1 MFINH
6 MKKNISIIGCGAIG
20 SELALSVD
28 RMMIENVNISSF
40 LDIKLENAEILKSKL
55 SNNNPIV
62 FNNFSD
68 YIKSDTFK
76 DVDLV
81 VEAASQN
88 ALTSYLNPIILLK
101 KDILVMSVGAFANPD
116 FFSQVIKNVE
126 KNDINLYVPS
136 GAIAGIDAIKSV
148 RSSISYVT
156 LTTTKNPNSL
166 KDSPFFKK
174 TNLTADSIK
183 KRTLIFEGSAIE
195 AVQNFPANVNVAALL
210 GLAGIGVE
218 KTKVNV
224 IADPSLRINKHEI
237 KVIGKFG
244 ELIVRVK
251 NVPSPTN
258 PKTSYLAILSV
269 IESLRSITTKGV
281 KYGT

>member
-1 MFINH
+1 

-28 RMMIENVNISSF
+28 RMMIENVTISSL
-40 LDIKLENAEILKSKL
+40 LDIKIENAEILKSKL
-55 SNNNPIV
+55 SHNNPVV
-62 FNNFSD
+62 FNDFSE
-68 YIKSDTFK
+68 YIKSDNLK
-76 DVDLV
+76 DVDIV

-88 ALTSYLNPIILLK
+88 ALTSYLNSIIQLK
-101 KDILVMSVGAFANPD
+101 KDVLVMSVGAFANSD

-126 KNDINLYVPS
+126 KNDINLYFPS

-174 TNLTADSIK
+174 TNLTIDSIK
-183 KRTLIFEGSAIE
+183 KRTLIFEGSAVE

-210 GLAGIGVE
+210 GLAGIGIE

-258 PKTSYLAILSV
+258 PKTSYLAILSI
-269 IESLRSITTKGV
+269 IESLRSITTKGI

>member
-1 MFINH
+1 

-20 SELALSVD
+20 SDLTLSVD
-28 RMMIENVNISSF
+28 RMMIENVTISSF

-68 YIKSDTFK
+68 YIRSDTFK

-116 FFSQVIKNVE
+116 FFSEVIKNVE

-148 RSSISYVT
+148 KSSISYVT

-174 TNLTADSIK
+174 NNLTLDSIK
-183 KRTLIFEGSAIE
+183 KRTLLFEGSAVE

-224 IADPSLRINKHEI
+224 IADPALRINKHEI

-251 NVPSPTN
+251 NIPSPNN

>member
-1 MFINH
+1 

-68 YIKSDTFK
+68 YIKSDTLK

-116 FFSQVIKNVE
+116 FFSEVIKNVE

-148 RSSISYVT
+148 RNSISYVT
-156 LTTTKNPNSL
+156 LTTTKNPDSL

-174 TNLTADSIK
+174 TNLTLDSIK

-210 GLAGIGVE
+210 GLASIGVE

-251 NVPSPTN
+251 NVPSATN

-269 IESLRSITTKGV
+269 IELLRSITTKGI

>member
-1 MFINH
+1 
-6 MKKNISIIGCGAIG
+6 MKKKISIIGCGAIG

-28 RMMIENVNISSF
+28 SIMAKNVTLLSL
-40 LDIKLENAEILKSKL
+40 LDIRPDNAETLKSKL
-55 SNNNPIV
+55 SNNNPVI
-62 FNNFSD
+62 FNKFSD
-68 YIKSDTFK
+68 FINSESFK
-76 DVDLV
+76 EVELV

-88 ALTSYLNPIILLK
+88 ALTSYLNQLILFK
-101 KDILVMSVGAFANPD
+101 KDVLVMSVGAFANSD
-116 FFSQVIKNVE
+116 FFSEVVRNVE
-126 KNDINLYVPS
+126 GNDINIYVPS
-136 GAIAGIDAIKSV
+136 GAIAGIDALKSV
-148 RSSISYVT
+148 KNSISYVT
-156 LTTTKNPNSL
+156 LTTTKNPHSL
-166 KDSPFFKK
+166 KDSPFFKN
-174 TNLTADSIK
+174 TNLTVDSIK

-224 IADPSLRINKHEI
+224 IADPSIRINKHEI

-251 NVPSPTN
+251 NIPSSTN

-269 IESLRSITTKGV
+269 VECLRSITTKGI

>member
-1 MFINH
+1 

-20 SELALSVD
+20 SEVALSVD
-28 RMMIENVNISSF
+28 RMMIGNVIISSF

-55 SNNNPIV
+55 SNNNPMV

-68 YIKSDTFK
+68 YIKSNTLK

-81 VEAASQN
+81 VEAASQS

-101 KDILVMSVGAFANPD
+101 KDILVMSVGAFANPN
-116 FFSQVIKNVE
+116 FFSEVIKNVE

-148 RSSISYVT
+148 RNSISYVT
-156 LTTTKNPNSL
+156 LTTTKNPDSL

-174 TNLTADSIK
+174 TNLTLDSIK

-210 GLAGIGVE
+210 GLASIGVE

-251 NVPSPTN
+251 NVPSATN

-269 IESLRSITTKGV
+269 IELIRSITTKGI

>member
-1 MFINH
+1 

-20 SELALSVD
+20 SEVALSVD
-28 RMMIENVNISSF
+28 RMMIENVTISSF

-68 YIKSDTFK
+68 YINSDTLK

-81 VEAASQN
+81 VEAASQS

-116 FFSQVIKNVE
+116 FFSEVIKNVE

-148 RSSISYVT
+148 RNSISYVT
-156 LTTTKNPNSL
+156 LTTTKNPDSL

-174 TNLTADSIK
+174 TNLTLDSIK

-210 GLAGIGVE
+210 GLASIGVE

-251 NVPSPTN
+251 NVPSATN

-269 IESLRSITTKGV
+269 IELLRSITTKGI

>member
-1 MFINH
+1 

-20 SELALSVD
+20 SEVALSVD
-28 RMMIENVNISSF
+28 RMMIGNVIISSF

-68 YIKSDTFK
+68 YIKSDTLK

-81 VEAASQN
+81 VEAASQS
-88 ALTSYLNPIILLK
+88 ALISYLNPIILLK

-116 FFSQVIKNVE
+116 FFSEVIKNVE

-148 RSSISYVT
+148 RNSISYVT
-156 LTTTKNPNSL
+156 LTTTKNPDSL

-174 TNLTADSIK
+174 TNLTLDSIK

-210 GLAGIGVE
+210 GLASIGVE

-251 NVPSPTN
+251 NVPSATN

-269 IESLRSITTKGV
+269 IELLRSITTKGI

>member
-1 MFINH
+1 

-28 RMMIENVNISSF
+28 RMMIENVTISSL
-40 LDIKLENAEILKSKL
+40 LDIKHENAEILKSKL
-55 SNNNPIV
+55 SNNNPVI
-62 FNNFSD
+62 FNDFSE
-68 YIKSDTFK
+68 YIKSDNFK
-76 DVDLV
+76 DVDIV

-88 ALTSYLNPIILLK
+88 ALTSYLNSIISLK
-101 KDILVMSVGAFANPD
+101 KDALVMSVGAFANPE
-116 FFSQVIKNVE
+116 FFSQIIKNVE
-126 KNDINLYVPS
+126 KNDTNLYLPS

-148 RSSISYVT
+148 RSSISSVT
-156 LTTTKNPNSL
+156 ITTTKNPNSL

-174 TNLTADSIK
+174 TNLTIDSIK

-210 GLAGIGVE
+210 GLAGIGIE

>member
-1 MFINH
+1 
-6 MKKNISIIGCGAIG
+6 MKKKISIIGCGAIG
-20 SELALSVD
+20 SELAQHVDSNMAKNVTLLS
-28 RMMIENVNISSF
+28 I
-40 LDIKLENAEILKSKL
+40 LDIRPENAEALKLKL
-55 SNNNPIV
+55 SNNSPLL
-62 FNNFSD
+62 FNNFD
-68 YIKSDTFK
+68 DFVKSESFK
-76 DVDLV
+76 EVELV
-81 VEAASQN
+81 IEAASQN
-88 ALTSYLNPIILLK
+88 AITSYLNQLISFK
-101 KDILVMSVGAFANPD
+101 KDVLVMSVGAFANSA
-116 FFSQVIKNVE
+116 FFSEVSRNVE
-126 KNDINLYVPS
+126 SNDINIYVPS
-136 GAIAGIDAIKSV
+136 GAIAGIDALKSV
-148 RSSISYVT
+148 KNSVSYVT

-174 TNLTADSIK
+174 NNLTVDSIK

-224 IADPSLRINKHEI
+224 IADPSIRINKHEI

-251 NVPSPTN
+251 NIPSSTN

-269 IESLRSITTKGV
+269 IECLRSITTKGF

>member
-1 MFINH
+1 

-28 RMMIENVNISSF
+28 RTMNESISISSL
-40 LDIKLENAEILKSKL
+40 LDIKLENAEGLKSKL
-55 SNNNPIV
+55 SNNNPLV

-68 YIKSDTFK
+68 YIKSENLK
-76 DVDLV
+76 DVNLV
-81 VEAASQN
+81 IEAASQN
-88 ALTSYLNPIILLK
+88 ALLNYLNEIILLK
-101 KDILVMSVGAFANPD
+101 KDLLVMSVGAFANAE
-116 FFSQVIKNVE
+116 FFSQVVKNVE
-126 KNDINLYVPS
+126 NNDINLYLPS

-148 RSSISYVT
+148 KSSISYLT

-166 KDSPFFKK
+166 RDSPFFKK
-174 TNLTADSIK
+174 NNISVDSIK

-195 AVQNFPANVNVAALL
+195 AVENFPANVNVAALL
-210 GLAGIGVE
+210 GLTGIGLE

-244 ELIVRVK
+244 ELIIRVK
-251 NVPSPTN
+251 NIPSSTN
-258 PKTSYLAILSV
+258 PKTSYLAILSI
-269 IESLRSITTKGV
+269 IESLRSITTKGI

>member
-1 MFINH
+1 

-20 SELALSVD
+20 SDLALAVD
-28 RMMIENVNISSF
+28 RTMIENITISSL
-40 LDIKLENAEILKSKL
+40 LDIKLENAEVLKSKL
-55 SNNNPIV
+55 SNNNPLI
-62 FNNFSD
+62 FNTFSD
-68 YIKSDTFK
+68 YIKPANFK
-76 DVDLV
+76 DVNLV
-81 VEAASQN
+81 IEAASQN
-88 ALTSYLNPIILLK
+88 ALTNYLNEIILLK
-101 KDILVMSVGAFANPD
+101 KDVLVMSVGAFANAE

-126 KNDINLYVPS
+126 KNDINLYLPS

-148 RSSISYVT
+148 KSSISYVT

-174 TNLTADSIK
+174 NNIAVDSIK

-195 AVQNFPANVNVAALL
+195 AVENFPANVNVAALL
-210 GLAGIGVE
+210 GLTGIGLE

-244 ELIVRVK
+244 ELIVRIK
-251 NVPSPTN
+251 NIPSSTN

-269 IESLRSITTKGV
+269 IESLRSITTKGI

>member
-1 MFINH
+1 

-20 SELALSVD
+20 SEVALFVD
-28 RMMIENVNISSF
+28 RMMIENVTISSF
-40 LDIKLENAEILKSKL
+40 LDIKPENAEILKSKL

-68 YIKSDTFK
+68 YIKSDTLK

-148 RSSISYVT
+148 RNSISYVT
-156 LTTTKNPNSL
+156 LTTTKNPDSL

-174 TNLTADSIK
+174 TNLTLDSIK

-195 AVQNFPANVNVAALL
+195 AVQNFPANINVAALL
-210 GLAGIGVE
+210 GLASIGVE

-251 NVPSPTN
+251 NVPSVTN

-269 IESLRSITTKGV
+269 IELLRSITTKGI

>member
-1 MFINH
+1 MI
-6 MKKNISIIGCGAIG
+6 KKISIIGCGAIG

-28 RMMIENVNISSF
+28 GDMAKNVALLSLF
-40 LDIKLENAEILKSKL
+40 DIRPDNAKTVKSKL
-55 SNNNPIV
+55 SNNDPVI
-62 FNNFSD
+62 FDNFSD
-68 YIKSDTFK
+68 YINSESFK
-76 DVDLV
+76 DVELV
-81 VEAASQN
+81 IEAASQN
-88 ALTSYLNPIILLK
+88 ALTSYLKQLILSK
-101 KDILVMSVGAFANPD
+101 KDVLVMSVGAFANSE
-116 FFSQVIKNVE
+116 FFSEVIKNVDD
-126 KNDINLYVPS
+126 NDVNIYVPS
-136 GAIAGIDAIKSV
+136 GAIAGIDALKSV
-148 RSSISYVT
+148 KDSISYVT

-174 TNLTADSIK
+174 NNFSVDSIK

-224 IADPSLRINKHEI
+224 IADPSIRINKHEI

-251 NVPSPTN
+251 NIPSSTN

-269 IESLRSITTKGV
+269 IECLRSITTKGI

>member
-1 MFINH
+1 

-28 RMMIENVNISSF
+28 TMMIENVSISSF
-40 LDIKLENAEILKSKL
+40 LDVKLENAEILKSKL

-126 KNDINLYVPS
+126 KNDVNLYVPS
-136 GAIAGIDAIKSV
+136 GAIAGIDAIKSI

-174 TNLTADSIK
+174 TNLTVDSIK
-183 KRTLIFEGSAIE
+183 KRTLLFEGSAIE

>member
-1 MFINH
+1 

-28 RMMIENVNISSF
+28 RMMIENVTISSL

-55 SNNNPIV
+55 SNNNPII
-62 FNNFSD
+62 FNDFSE
-68 YIKSDTFK
+68 YIKSDNLK
-76 DVDLV
+76 DVDIV

-88 ALTSYLNPIILLK
+88 ALTSYLNSIISLK
-101 KDILVMSVGAFANPD
+101 KDALVMSVGAFANPV
-116 FFSQVIKNVE
+116 FFSQIIKNVE
-126 KNDINLYVPS
+126 KNDINLYLPS

-148 RSSISYVT
+148 RNSISYVT
-156 LTTTKNPNSL
+156 ITTTKNPNSL

-174 TNLTADSIK
+174 TNLSIDSIK

-210 GLAGIGVE
+210 GLAGIGIE

>member
-28 RMMIENVNISSF
+28 KMMIENVTISSL

-81 VEAASQN
+81 VEAASQK

-174 TNLTADSIK
+174 TNLTVDSIK
-183 KRTLIFEGSAIE
+183 KRTLLFEGSAIE

>member
-1 MFINH
+1 

-28 RMMIENVNISSF
+28 RMMMENVTISSF
-40 LDIKLENAEILKSKL
+40 LDINLENAETLKSKL
-55 SNNNPIV
+55 SNNSPLI
-62 FNNFSD
+62 FNNFTEFIESE
-68 YIKSDTFK
+68 SFK
-76 DVDLV
+76 NVDLV
-81 VEAASQN
+81 VETASQN
-88 ALTSYLNPIILLK
+88 ALINYLNPIILLK
-101 KDILVMSVGAFANPD
+101 KDVLVMSVGAFANPD
-116 FFSQVIKNVE
+116 FFSEVLKNVE
-126 KNDINLYVPS
+126 KNDINLYLPS
-136 GAIAGIDAIKSV
+136 GAIAGIDAIKCV
-148 RSSISYVT
+148 RNSISYVT
-156 LTTTKNPNSL
+156 LTTTKNHNSL
-166 KDSPFFKK
+166 KDSLFFKK
-174 TNLTADSIK
+174 TNLTIDSIK

-210 GLAGIGVE
+210 GLAGIGIE

-251 NVPSPTN
+251 NIPSPTN

>member
-1 MFINH
+1 

-28 RMMIENVNISSF
+28 RTMNESISISSL
-40 LDIKLENAEILKSKL
+40 LDIKLENAEGLKSKL
-55 SNNNPIV
+55 SNNNPLV

-68 YIKSDTFK
+68 YIKSANFK
-76 DVDLV
+76 DVNLV
-81 VEAASQN
+81 IEAASQN
-88 ALTSYLNPIILLK
+88 ALTNYLNDIILLK
-101 KDILVMSVGAFANPD
+101 KDLLVMSVGAFANAE
-116 FFSQVIKNVE
+116 FFSQVVKNVE
-126 KNDINLYVPS
+126 KNDINLYLPS

-148 RSSISYVT
+148 KSSISYLT

-174 TNLTADSIK
+174 NNITVDAIK

-195 AVQNFPANVNVAALL
+195 AVENFPANVNVAALL
-210 GLAGIGVE
+210 GLTGIGLE

-244 ELIVRVK
+244 ELIIRVK
-251 NVPSPTN
+251 NIPSSTN
-258 PKTSYLAILSV
+258 PKTSYLAILSI
-269 IESLRSITTKGV
+269 IESLRSITTKGI

>member
-1 MFINH
+1 

-28 RMMIENVNISSF
+28 RMMIENVTISSL

-55 SNNNPIV
+55 SNNNPLI
-62 FNNFSD
+62 FTDFSE
-68 YIKSDTFK
+68 YIKSDNFK
-76 DVDLV
+76 DVDIV

-88 ALTSYLNPIILLK
+88 ALTSYLNSIISLK
-101 KDILVMSVGAFANPD
+101 KDALVMSVGAFANPE
-116 FFSQVIKNVE
+116 FFSQIIKNVE
-126 KNDINLYVPS
+126 KNDTNLYLPS

-156 LTTTKNPNSL
+156 ITTTKNPNSL

-174 TNLTADSIK
+174 TNLTLDSIK

-210 GLAGIGVE
+210 GLAGIGIE

>member
-1 MFINH
+1 

-28 RMMIENVNISSF
+28 RMMIENVTISSL

-55 SNNNPIV
+55 SNNNPVI
-62 FNNFSD
+62 FNDFSE
-68 YIKSDTFK
+68 YIKSDNFK
-76 DVDLV
+76 DVDIV
-81 VEAASQN
+81 VEAASQH
-88 ALTSYLNPIILLK
+88 ALTSYLNSIISMK
-101 KDILVMSVGAFANPD
+101 KDVLVMSVGAFANPE
-116 FFSQVIKNVE
+116 FFSQIIKNVE
-126 KNDINLYVPS
+126 KNDINLYLPS

-156 LTTTKNPNSL
+156 ITTTKNPISL

-174 TNLTADSIK
+174 TNLTIDSIK

-210 GLAGIGVE
+210 GLAGIGIE

-224 IADPSLRINKHEI
+224 IADPSIRINKHEI

>member
-1 MFINH
+1 
-6 MKKNISIIGCGAIG
+6 MKKKISIIGCGAIG
-20 SELALSVD
+20 SELAQHVDSNMAKNVTLLS
-28 RMMIENVNISSF
+28 I
-40 LDIKLENAEILKSKL
+40 LDIRPENAQTLKSKL
-55 SNNNPIV
+55 SNNSPLL
-62 FNNFSD
+62 FNNFD
-68 YIKSDTFK
+68 DFVKSESFK
-76 DVDLV
+76 EVELV
-81 VEAASQN
+81 IEAASQN
-88 ALTSYLNPIILLK
+88 AITSYLNQLISFK
-101 KDILVMSVGAFANPD
+101 KDVLVMSVGAFANSA
-116 FFSQVIKNVE
+116 FFSEVSRNVE
-126 KNDINLYVPS
+126 SNDINIYVPS
-136 GAIAGIDAIKSV
+136 GAIAGIDALKSV
-148 RSSISYVT
+148 KNSVSYVT

-174 TNLTADSIK
+174 NNLTVDSIK

-195 AVQNFPANVNVAALL
+195 AVQNFPTNVNVAALL

-224 IADPSLRINKHEI
+224 IADPSIRINKHEI

-251 NVPSPTN
+251 NIPSSTN

-269 IESLRSITTKGV
+269 IECLRSITTKGF

>member
-1 MFINH
+1 

-28 RMMIENVNISSF
+28 RMMIENVTISSL

-55 SNNNPIV
+55 SHNNPIV
-62 FNNFSD
+62 FNDFSE
-68 YIKSDTFK
+68 YVKSDNLK
-76 DVDLV
+76 DVDIV

-88 ALTSYLNPIILLK
+88 ALTSYLNSIIQLK
-101 KDILVMSVGAFANPD
+101 KDVLVMSVGAFANSE

-126 KNDINLYVPS
+126 KNDVNLYLPS

-174 TNLTADSIK
+174 TNLTIDSIK
-183 KRTLIFEGSAIE
+183 KRTLIFEGSAVE

-210 GLAGIGVE
+210 GLAGIGIE

-258 PKTSYLAILSV
+258 PKTSYLAILSI

>member
-1 MFINH
+1 

-20 SELALSVD
+20 SELALTVD
-28 RMMIENVNISSF
+28 RMMMENVTISSL
-40 LDIKLENAEILKSKL
+40 LDIKLENAENLKSKL
-55 SNNNPIV
+55 TNNNPLI
-62 FNNFSD
+62 FNNFTEYINSD
-68 YIKSDTFK
+68 SIKDA
-76 DVDLV
+76 DLV
-81 VEAASQN
+81 VETASQN
-88 ALTSYLNPIILLK
+88 ALIDYLNSIILLK
-101 KDILVMSVGAFANPD
+101 KDVLVMSVGGFANPD
-116 FFSQVIKNVE
+116 FFSQVLKNVE
-126 KNDINLYVPS
+126 KNDINLYLPS

-148 RSSISYVT
+148 RNSISYVT

-174 TNLTADSIK
+174 TNLTIESIK

-210 GLAGIGVE
+210 GLAGIGIE

-251 NVPSPTN
+251 NIPSPTN

-269 IESLRSITTKGV
+269 IESLRSITTKGI

>member
-1 MFINH
+1 

-28 RMMIENVNISSF
+28 RMMMENVTISSL
-40 LDIKLENAEILKSKL
+40 LDIKLENAENLKSKL
-55 SNNNPIV
+55 TNNNPII
-62 FNNFSD
+62 FNNFTD
-68 YIKSDTFK
+68 YINSDSIK

-81 VEAASQN
+81 VETASQN
-88 ALTSYLNPIILLK
+88 ALIDYLNSIILLK
-101 KDILVMSVGAFANPD
+101 KDVLVMSVGGFANPD
-116 FFSQVIKNVE
+116 FFSQVLKNVE
-126 KNDINLYVPS
+126 KNDINLYLPS

-148 RSSISYVT
+148 RNSISYVT

-174 TNLTADSIK
+174 TNLTIDSIK

-210 GLAGIGVE
+210 GLAGIGIE

-244 ELIVRVK
+244 ELIIRVK
-251 NVPSPTN
+251 NIPSPTN

-269 IESLRSITTKGV
+269 IESLRSITTKGI

>member
-1 MFINH
+1 
-6 MKKNISIIGCGAIG
+6 MKKKISIIGCGAIG
-20 SELALSVD
+20 SELAQHVDSNMTKNVTLLSL
-28 RMMIENVNISSF
+28 
-40 LDIKLENAEILKSKL
+40 LDIQSENAQTLKSKL
-55 SNNNPIV
+55 SNSSPLI
-62 FNNFSD
+62 FNNFAD
-68 YIKSDTFK
+68 FVKSESFEDIE
-76 DVDLV
+76 LV

-88 ALTSYLNPIILLK
+88 AVTSYLNQLILFK
-101 KDILVMSVGAFANPD
+101 KDVLVMSVGAFANSN
-116 FFSQVIKNVE
+116 FFSEVVKNVE
-126 KNDINLYVPS
+126 NNDINIYVPS
-136 GAIAGIDAIKSV
+136 GAIAGIDALKSV
-148 RSSISYVT
+148 KNSISYVT

-166 KDSPFFKK
+166 KDSPFFKQN
-174 TNLTADSIK
+174 NLTVDSIK

-195 AVQNFPANVNVAALL
+195 AVKNFPTNVNVAALL

-224 IADPSLRINKHEI
+224 IADPSIRINKHEI

-251 NVPSPTN
+251 NIPSSTN

-269 IESLRSITTKGV
+269 IECLRSITTKGL

>member
-1 MFINH
+1 

-20 SELALSVD
+20 SEVALSVD
-28 RMMIENVNISSF
+28 RMMIGNVIISSF

-55 SNNNPIV
+55 SNNNPMV

-68 YIKSDTFK
+68 YIKSNTLK

-81 VEAASQN
+81 VEAASQS

-116 FFSQVIKNVE
+116 FFSEVIKNVE

-148 RSSISYVT
+148 RNSISYVT
-156 LTTTKNPNSL
+156 LTTTKNPDSL

-174 TNLTADSIK
+174 TNLTLDSIK

-210 GLAGIGVE
+210 GLASIGVE

-251 NVPSPTN
+251 NVPSATN

-269 IESLRSITTKGV
+269 IELIRSITTKGI

>member
-1 MFINH
+1 

-28 RMMIENVNISSF
+28 KMMIENVTISSL

-81 VEAASQN
+81 VEAASQK